1 MAQDTAQAG
10 DVEVEDTRPV
20 MEVTPAQLRVLHQFL
35 QDGATNQ
42 EIGQR
47 LFIAED
53 TVKSHMKALLLA
65 AGVRTRSQLMAQ
77 IMRDKVRVVIRD
89 SLRDPLK

>member
-1 MAQDTAQAG
+1 MAQDTVQAG

-20 MEVTPAQLRVLHQFL
+20 MEVTPGQLRVLHQFL
-35 QDGATNQ
+35 RDGATNQ
-42 EIGQR
+42 EIGRR
-47 LFIAED
+47 LYISED

-65 AGVRTRSQLMAQ
+65 CGAKTRTGMMAL
-77 IMRDKVRVVIRD
+77 IMRDKVRVVIRE